1 MRIYSLIV
9 LLVLPLALR
18 SCQPQNLPTV
28 GDLVRAREVVT
39 DSSSVIEKQGGY
51 KGILIIGDYPDT
63 KHGQNMKEVI
73 AGFANITSPDI
84 SIPEEN
90 LMFFEDFGHV
100 VRDDNNIVVGNKGL
114 WMLTSGE
121 YERLRRNTRVVHIPS
136 LRPFGGIN
144 STPQIAENNIVFVF
158 ATGNTYSTL
167 DRRDYW
173 STGHPFWEGYKMQYY
188 HNMISA
194 FNTGKVIAATS
205 AWEDKTGTNDRGTN
219 KGDIVPSEDV
229 VQCGDIAEWCF
240 TVLPESYTSG
250 ASARLAAMAFY
261 LAQLYPTA
269 EEIVET
275 LNVCAIDIGEPGID
289 REFGRGLANIVCG
302 PVLEKELE
310 AAMQVSS
317 VTAHSPTLERML
329 ASGKEDC
336 GCMSLFSSVSHG
348 FGTTVGH
355 VGMSLSGGITVLAG
369 RGFAPI
375 GVESSLFGGTNLFT
389 EIGYKRSLFKKRD
402 HRASL
407 VATHSMQWGDTSAS
421 ISRIGLQYAKQ
432 TDRYIAGVYAGY
444 RHARIA
450 VGLLGY
456 QMANASKVSFT
467 RGAWEMRFNLSVGFN

>member
-9 LLVLPLALR
+9 LLVLPLAIR
-18 SCQPQNLPTV
+18 SCQPQGLPTV
-28 GDLVRAREVVT
+28 GDIVVRGREVVT
-39 DSSSVIEKQGGY
+39 DSSDVIKKQGGY
-51 KGILIIGDYPDT
+51 QGILIIGDYPDT
-63 KHGQNMKEVI
+63 RHGQDMKKVI
-73 AGFANITSPDI
+73 IGSLNIDHPNIDDI
-84 SIPEEN
+84 SIPEKN
-90 LMFFEDFGHV
+90 LVFFGLFNTFEGFEY
-100 VRDDNNIVVGNKGL
+100 GNMGL
-114 WMLTSGE
+114 RLLTSGE
-121 YERLRRNTRVVHIPS
+121 HETLRLSTRVVHLP
-136 LRPFGGIN
+136 LLVPFNGDN
-144 STPQIAENNIVFVF
+144 DASRIAENSMLFVI
-158 ATGNTYSTL
+158 AAGNTYQTRG
-167 DRRDYW
+167 DRDMWNARH
-173 STGHPFWEGYKMQYY
+173 SFWQDSNGIRAYSNALATFE
-188 HNMISA
+188 
-194 FNTGKVIAATS
+194 TGKVIAATS
-205 AWEDKTGTNDRGTN
+205 ATETEE
-219 KGDIVPSEDV
+219 GDIIPLEKV

-240 TVLPESYTSG
+240 TVLPRGYTSG

-275 LNVCAIDIGEPGID
+275 MNVCAIDIGEPGID
-289 REFGRGLANIVCG
+289 REFGRGLANIVCA
-302 PVLEKELE
+302 PVFEKELE
-310 AAMQVSS
+310 AAKQVSS

-329 ASGKEDC
+329 ASEKEDC
-336 GCMSLFSSVSHG
+336 GCVSLFSSVSHG

-355 VGMSLSGGITVLAG
+355 IGMSLSGGITVLAG

-432 TDRYIAGVYAGY
+432 TNRYTAGVYAGY

-450 VGLLGY
+450 VGLPGY
-456 QMANASKVSFT
+456 KRAQASKVSFT

>member
-1 MRIYSLIV
+1 MRYYNGA
-9 LLVLPLALR
+9 LA
-18 SCQPQNLPTV
+18 S
-28 GDLVRAREVVT
+28 
-39 DSSSVIEKQGGY
+39 Y
-51 KGILIIGDYPDT
+51 
-63 KHGQNMKEVI
+63 
-73 AGFANITSPDI
+73 
-84 SIPEEN
+84 
-90 LMFFEDFGHV
+90 
-100 VRDDNNIVVGNKGL
+100 
-114 WMLTSGE
+114 
-121 YERLRRNTRVVHIPS
+121 
-136 LRPFGGIN
+136 
-144 STPQIAENNIVFVF
+144 
-158 ATGNTYSTL
+158 
-167 DRRDYW
+167 
-173 STGHPFWEGYKMQYY
+173 
-188 HNMISA
+188 
-194 FNTGKVIAATS
+194 NTGKVIAATS
-205 AWEDKTGTNDRGTN
+205 AWEDKSGNNDFSPGTN
-219 KGDIVPSEDV
+219 KGDIIPSELV
-229 VQCGDIAEWCF
+229 VKCGDIAEWCF

-275 LNVCAIDIGEPGID
+275 MNVCAIDIGEPGID

-329 ASGKEDC
+329 AYSEEDC
-336 GCMSLFSSVSHG
+336 GCMSFFSSVSHG

-375 GVESSLFGGTNLFT
+375 GVESSLFSGTNLFT

-407 VATHSMQWGDTSAS
+407 VATHSMQWGDTRAS

-432 TDRYIAGVYAGY
+432 TNRYTAGVYAGY

-450 VGLLGY
+450 VGLPGY
-456 QMANASKVSFT
+456 KLAQASKVSFT